1 MLQCEECDLWRLLH
15 VYSKKRKLS
24 AQDKTEIQSV
34 IDDISY
40 TCGATLQ
47 ELDLPDKFSCVYVR
61 EHNCF
66 DPIEKLYYSAGFEP
80 ICIYCAAEDVEDC
93 NPKCSA
99 CSDRPLVKKRS

>member
-1 MLQCEECDLWRLLH
+1 M
-15 VYSKKRKLS
+15 
-24 AQDKTEIQSV
+24 

-61 EHNCF
+61 EHNYF
-66 DPIEKLYYSAGFEP
+66 DTIEKLYYSAGFEP

-93 NPKCSA
+93 NEFILNVLLA
-99 CSDRPLVKKRS
+99 LTDHWLKRDFKICLFLYIA